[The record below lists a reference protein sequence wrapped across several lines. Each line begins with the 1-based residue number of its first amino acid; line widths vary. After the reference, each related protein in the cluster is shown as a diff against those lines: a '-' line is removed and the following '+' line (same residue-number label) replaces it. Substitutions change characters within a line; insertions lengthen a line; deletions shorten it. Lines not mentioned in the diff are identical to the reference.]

1 VLQKCPGSAVTEW
14 TQTNRL
20 NGAIPTETELRQVK
34 YLNNLIE
41 QDHRGIKRL
50 TKPGMDFYSFHTAR
64 RTLAGFEIM
73 NMIRKGQ
80 VDGVARGDVIA
91 QRNFL
96 NRIFGVAA

>member
-1 VLQKCPGSAVTEW
+1 MARTVLKASGGSDPVAEP
-14 TQTNRL
+14 N
-20 NGAIPTETELRQVK
+20 
-34 YLNNLIE
+34 

-50 TKPGMDFYSFHTAR
+50 TKPGMGFYSFHTAR

-96 NRIFGVAA
+96 AQIFSIAA